1 MYNSVE
7 ELFKDTAPE
16 LVEFLFLKDPIWLSI
31 KENTI
36 TDEELKGHSSLLQES
51 GLTPESS
58 AFAKAVQLIQDCRNT
73 CLPSPIKISLGQ
85 NY

>member
-7 ELFKDTAPE
+7 ELFKDAAPE
-16 LVEFLFLKDPIWLSI
+16 LIDFLSFDDPIWLSI

-36 TDEELKGHSSLLQES
+36 TDEELKGHASLMQES